1 MTTPRVTVAKGAYFW
16 SARCPCTPW
25 SYYTCSHADA
35 LLAGRRHAAEHA
47 ACDAI
52 HGNVVSPHTGSIYR
66 ATVIGRVLGLL
77 PTADTPALTP
87 MDLDEAEAHGWR
99 WVPDGPAAEAE
110 ALERQDRHYR
120 AHPRKDATS

>member
-47 ACDAI
+47 ARDAT
-52 HGNVVSPHTGSIYR
+52 HGNVISPHTGSIYR
-66 ATVIGRVLGLL
+66 ATVINGPL
-77 PTADTPALTP
+77 PLAEL
-87 MDLDEAEAHGWR
+87 EAHDWR

-110 ALERQDRHYR
+110 SLERQDRFYR
-120 AHPRKDATS
+120 THPRKDATS

>member
-16 SARCPCTPW
+16 AARCPCTPW
-25 SYYTCSHADA
+25 SYYTCSRADA

-52 HGNVVSPHTGSIYR
+52 HGNVISPYTGRIYR
-66 ATVIGRVLGLL
+66 ATVTDGLIDVTIPFIEALGPL
-77 PTADTPALTP
+77 PLAEL
-87 MDLDEAEAHGWR
+87 EARGWR

-110 ALERQDRHYR
+110 ALEREDRFYR
-120 AHPRKDATS
+120 THSRKDATS